1 MFPFLRLEHP
11 YMKVDETMLAAM
23 SKCSTL
29 QRVCI
34 IAKAGTMDAEG
45 VKDFF
50 EEVGCSYYE
59 DLLFI
64 SV

>member
-50 EEVGCSYYE
+50 EEVGC
-59 DLLFI
+59 
-64 SV
+64 